1 MNNDMIAFVAAAT
14 SAGFARICNLTAN
27 NGGFAADAVMSG
39 EPCRVSTAATV
50 DGIRWYV
57 PVDSIGQASGAC
69 NDADIAADE
78 ANSLIAIHSPE
89 SRVAFSFD
97 AIREIVTRHVDYSSA
112 TEEQAKAADDALDAE
127 ETETAER
134 ALLYVALTRAR
145 RTCYVSASGTL
156 TSFLGGDGRKRSAG
170 TTLPGPETRT
180 SPAASPF
187 G

>member
-1 MNNDMIAFVAAAT
+1 MTNDMITFIASAST
-14 SAGFARICNLTAN
+14 AGFSGLCNLTAN
-27 NGGFAADAVMSG
+27 NGGFAADAIMSG

-57 PVDSIGQASGAC
+57 HVDSIGQTSGAC

-112 TEEQAKAADDALDAE
+112 TEEQAKAADEALAML
-127 ETETAER
+127 ETA
-134 ALLYVALTRAR
+134 
-145 RTCYVSASGTL
+145 
-156 TSFLGGDGRKRSAG
+156 
-170 TTLPGPETRT
+170 
-180 SPAASPF
+180 F
-187 G
+187 GCC

>member
-27 NGGFAADAVMSG
+27 NGGFAADAIVSG

-57 PVDSIGQASGAC
+57 HVDSIKQTSGPC

-78 ANSLIAIHSPE
+78 ASMMIAVHSPE
-89 SRVAFSFD
+89 SRVAFAFD

-112 TEEQAKAADDALDAE
+112 TEEQAKAADEALAML
-127 ETETAER
+127 ETA
-134 ALLYVALTRAR
+134 
-145 RTCYVSASGTL
+145 
-156 TSFLGGDGRKRSAG
+156 
-170 TTLPGPETRT
+170 
-180 SPAASPF
+180 F
-187 G
+187 GAC

>member
-27 NGGFAADAVMSG
+27 NGGFAADAIVSG

-57 PVDSIGQASGAC
+57 HVDSIGQTSGAC
-69 NDADIAADE
+69 NDADHAADE

-89 SRVAFSFD
+89 SRVAFAFD

-112 TEEQAKAADDALDAE
+112 TEEQAKAADDALAML
-127 ETETAER
+127 ETA
-134 ALLYVALTRAR
+134 
-145 RTCYVSASGTL
+145 
-156 TSFLGGDGRKRSAG
+156 
-170 TTLPGPETRT
+170 
-180 SPAASPF
+180 F
-187 G
+187 GSC